1 MSTRIDCPD
10 GYITFDI
17 QEFNLTEK
25 VASFDYDHTLVK
37 PNHGTFSRNADDW
50 VWLRENIP
58 SILKNLHK
66 EGYSIV
72 IFTNQTKNYK
82 IKQIK
87 NVLETLEIPIRV
99 WIAIDKNLQKPSP
112 FMWNKLNISQTII
125 SLICNYQEKMQSK
138 SAGQV
143 HIFGADH

>member
-72 IFTNQTKNYK
+72 IFTNKTKNYILYNLFLTRSPYLELTNENM
-82 IKQIK
+82 IKCMPIIK
-87 NVLETLEIPIRV
+87 YPPPRFCALGVTNCLLWVVLVSL
-99 WIAIDKNLQKPSP
+99 
-112 FMWNKLNISQTII
+112 KLVI
-125 SLICNYQEKMQSK
+125 
-138 SAGQV
+138 
-143 HIFGADH
+143 

>member
-50 VWLRENIP
+50 VWHIQ
-58 SILKNLHK
+58 LK
-66 EGYSIV
+66 Y
-72 IFTNQTKNYK
+72 
-82 IKQIK
+82 
-87 NVLETLEIPIRV
+87 TLYL
-99 WIAIDKNLQKPSP
+99 K
-112 FMWNKLNISQTII
+112 
-125 SLICNYQEKMQSK
+125 K
-138 SAGQV
+138 ST
-143 HIFGADH
+143 